1 MDHLIFLLR
10 HGAIDNPPPRR
21 FLGRSDLPLNAD
33 GVRQARDLARWM
45 GVLPFRRVCASP
57 LSRAVETAAL
67 VSGRPAAAIERV
79 ETLVEIDLG
88 AWEGLSLAE
97 VQVRFPGEYEQR
109 GQDLAAYRTPGGESF
124 SEVADRA
131 CPALAD
137 LARDMPGPLLVVAHM
152 GVNRAVLSRLLG
164 RPLAHL
170 LDIPQAYAAVNV
182 LCAGPLGLEVA
193 AVNLRGE
200 SLPIPLAQPEQGDRQ

>member
-10 HGAIDNPPPRR
+10 HGAIDNPLPRR

-164 RPLAHL
+164 RPLALL

-182 LCAGPLGLEVA
+182 LCAGPQGLEVA

-200 SLPIPLAQPEQGDRQ
+200 SLPIPLSMQQGDRQ

>member
-1 MDHLIFLLR
+1 MDHLICLLR

-164 RPLAHL
+164 RPLALL

-182 LCAGPLGLEVA
+182 LCAGPQGLEVA

-200 SLPIPLAQPEQGDRQ
+200 SLPIPLSMQQGDRQ

>member
-21 FLGRSDLPLNAD
+21 FLGRTDLPLNAD
-33 GVRQARDLARWM
+33 GVRQARDLGRWL
-45 GVLPFRRVCASP
+45 GAIPFRRVCASP
-57 LSRAVETAAL
+57 LARALDTAAL
-67 VSGRPAAAIERV
+67 VSGWPAAAIEPIDA
-79 ETLVEIDLG
+79 LVEIDLG

-97 VQVRFPGEYEQR
+97 VQVRFPGAYEQR
-109 GQDLAAYRTPGGESF
+109 GQDLAAYRTQGGESIAQ
-124 SEVADRA
+124 VADRA

-137 LARDMPGPLLVVAHM
+137 LGRDRSGPLLVVAHM

-164 RPLAHL
+164 RPLAGL
-170 LDIPQAYAAVNV
+170 LDIPQSYAAVNV
-182 LCAGPLGLEVA
+182 LCAGPQGLEVA

-200 SLPIPLAQPEQGDRQ
+200 SLPIPLSMQQGDRQ

>member
-21 FLGRSDLPLNAD
+21 FLGRTDLPLNAD
-33 GVRQARDLARWM
+33 GVRQARDLGRWL
-45 GVLPFRRVCASP
+45 GAIPFCRVCASP
-57 LSRAVETAAL
+57 LARALETAAL
-67 VSGRPAAAIERV
+67 VSNRPAAAIERIDA
-79 ETLVEIDLG
+79 LVEIDLG

-137 LARDMPGPLLVVAHM
+137 LGRDTPGPLLVVAHM

-164 RPLAHL
+164 RPLALL

-182 LCAGPLGLEVA
+182 LCAGPQGLEVA

-200 SLPIPLAQPEQGDRQ
+200 SLPIPLSMQQGDRQ

>member
-164 RPLAHL
+164 RPLALL

-182 LCAGPLGLEVA
+182 LCAGPQGLEVA

-200 SLPIPLAQPEQGDRQ
+200 SLPIPLSMQQGG

>member
-1 MDHLIFLLR
+1 M
-10 HGAIDNPPPRR
+10 N
-21 FLGRSDLPLNAD
+21 
-33 GVRQARDLARWM
+33 LANI
-45 GVLPFRRVCASP
+45 
-57 LSRAVETAAL
+57 
-67 VSGRPAAAIERV
+67 PAAAIERIDA
-79 ETLVEIDLG
+79 LVEIDLG

-97 VQVRFPGEYEQR
+97 VQARFPGEYEQR

-137 LARDMPGPLLVVAHM
+137 LARDRSGPLLVVAHM

-164 RPLAHL
+164 RPLALL
-170 LDIPQAYAAVNV
+170 LDIPQAYLAVNV
-182 LCAGPLGLEVA
+182 LCAGPQGLEVA

-200 SLPIPLAQPEQGDRQ
+200 SLPIPLSMQQGDRQ

>member
-137 LARDMPGPLLVVAHM
+137 LARDTPGPLLVVAHM

-164 RPLAHL
+164 RPLALL

-182 LCAGPLGLEVA
+182 LCAGPQGLEVA

-200 SLPIPLAQPEQGDRQ
+200 SLPIPLSLQQGDRQ

>member
-137 LARDMPGPLLVVAHM
+137 LARDRSGPLLVVAHM
-152 GVNRAVLSRLLG
+152 GVNRVVLSRLLG
-164 RPLAHL
+164 RPLALL

-182 LCAGPLGLEVA
+182 LCAGPQGLEVA

-200 SLPIPLAQPEQGDRQ
+200 SLPIPLSMQQGD